1 MNKLNQC
8 LVLQTPGAMV
18 GGTGK
23 KLNNFVGIE
32 FTRGASDNGGVN
44 GYHKM
49 LGDEELLSSLDLFNK
64 SIKLALINNGDTK
77 AILNQL
83 NINKTESGATADLAG
98 TDGSDVMQR
107 VDGMWAIVG
116 GTDPTYERYLYSDT
130 YFEYGNDKAVWYD
143 AHAEAPDKL
152 VVVNGVSRS
161 IFSNNPGT
169 MGVTKATGISD
180 GSFANANGY
189 PSTYINRDGFENYA
203 RAKNENKS
211 SNFPYCNGT
220 VHDLEF
226 MLGILFIEMRTKDFT
241 KVFGHGISS
250 NVVPSDDNWNDTTG
264 FRTTVGNVKKYLTFD
279 TTIWIGGASMN
290 IWFALNGSHSLL
302 KVLQAQK
309 EISDGGVLESVKN
322 TDGIAL
328 PGVSKGVMTGIYKKT
343 ITFTLNCAFTA
354 SEDDAAHTFELHLCI
369 PVWRGATWMQGNIWQ
384 NLSGYDVINYRGA
397 GETADHNL
405 LYRAKSIADIITDGE
420 NAEHAD
426 INQKFGVESAY
437 ELVCDLGSVAGW
449 TTDAITK
456 NGVSLA
462 ITKGAGAAIN
472 NYQSAW
478 LSLPSANTTNVRRR
492 YNAGLFG
499 GYAHNM
505 RDVLRLCFAGFDASH
520 SGAYFGGRF
529 RCRLNS

>member
-1 MNKLNQC
+1 MSELNQC

-64 SIKLALINNGDTK
+64 SIKLALINNGETK

-83 NINKTESGATADLAG
+83 NINKTESGATVDL
-98 TDGSDVMQR
+98 TCPDGSDVMQR
-107 VDGMWAIVG
+107 IDGMWAIIG
-116 GTDPTYERYLYSDT
+116 GTDPTYERYIYSDT
-130 YFEYGNDKAVWYD
+130 YFEYGNDKAIYYE
-143 AHAEAPDKL
+143 AHAEAPDNL

-161 IFSNNPGT
+161 IFSNNPGF
-169 MGVTKATGISD
+169 MGMTKATGISD

-189 PSTYINRDGFENYA
+189 PSASINRDELENYA
-203 RAKNENKS
+203 RAKNENRS

-241 KVFGHGISS
+241 KVFGNGISS
-250 NVVPSDDNWNDTTG
+250 NVIPNDTNWNDTSG
-264 FRTTVGNVKKYLTFD
+264 FRANVNGVKKYLAFNTN
-279 TTIWIGGASMN
+279 IWIGGTSMSM
-290 IWFALNGSHSLL
+290 WTALNGSCSLL

-343 ITFTLNCAFTA
+343 ITFTLNCAFTE

-384 NLSGYDVINYRGA
+384 NLSGYDIINYRGA
-397 GETADHNL
+397 GETTDHNL

-420 NAEHAD
+420 NAEHVD

-437 ELVCDLGSVAGW
+437 EFVCDLGSVSGW

-462 ITKGAGAAIN
+462 ITKGTEAAIN
-472 NYQSAW
+472 NYQSAY
-478 LSLPSANTTNVRRR
+478 LQLPPANTTNVRKR
-492 YNAGLFG
+492 YNASRFG
-499 GYAHNM
+499 GNALYMTVTPRYCAA
-505 RDVLRLCFAGFDASH
+505 DYGVEDAYT
-520 SGAYFGGRF
+520 GFGGRF

>member
-1 MNKLNQC
+1 MSELNQC

-32 FTRGASDNGGVN
+32 FTRGVSNNGGVN

-64 SIKLALINNGDTK
+64 SIKLALINNGYTK
-77 AILNQL
+77 VILNQL
-83 NINKTESGATADLAG
+83 NINKTESGATVDLACG
-98 TDGSDVMQR
+98 DGSDIMQR
-107 VDGMWAIVG
+107 IDGMWAIIG
-116 GTDPTYERYLYSDT
+116 GTDPIYERYIYSYT
-130 YFEYGNDKAVWYD
+130 YFEYGNDKAVWYE

-161 IFSNNPGT
+161 IFSNNPGY
-169 MGVTKATGISD
+169 MGVTKATEISD

-189 PSTYINRDGFENYA
+189 PSANISRDEFENYA
-203 RAKNENKS
+203 RAKNENRS

-250 NVVPSDDNWNDTTG
+250 NVMPNDTNWNDTSG
-264 FRTTVGNVKKYLTFD
+264 FRTTVAGVKKYFTFNSS
-279 TTIWIGGASMN
+279 IWIGGTSIT
-290 IWFALNGSHSLL
+290 IWNALNSQSSLL

-322 TDGIAL
+322 TDDIAL
-328 PGVSKGVMTGIYKKT
+328 PGVSNGVMTGIYKKT
-343 ITFTLNCAFTA
+343 ITFTLNCAFTE
-354 SEDDAAHTFELHLCI
+354 SETDAAHTFELHLCI

-397 GETADHNL
+397 GESAVHNL

-420 NAEHAD
+420 NAFHTD
-426 INQKFGVESAY
+426 INQKFGVEAAY
-437 ELVCDLGSVAGW
+437 EFVCDLGSVGGW
-449 TTDAITK
+449 TTDVITK

-462 ITKGAGAAIN
+462 ITKGTKAAIN
-472 NYQSAW
+472 NYQSAY
-478 LSLPSANTTNVRRR
+478 LSLLQESINNARWR

-499 GYAHNM
+499 SYAH
-505 RDVLRLCFAGFDASH
+505 FAQCVPRYCSTRYKVVDAASYI
-520 SGAYFGGRF
+520 SGRF

>member
-1 MNKLNQC
+1 MSELNQC

-32 FTRGASDNGGVN
+32 FTRGASNNGGDN

-49 LGDEELLSSLDLFNK
+49 LGDEELLSTLALFDEG
-64 SIKLALINNGDTK
+64 IKLALINNGDTK
-77 AILNQL
+77 AILNQT
-83 NINKTESGATADLAG
+83 NINKLSTGAAADLSGA
-98 TDGSDVMQR
+98 DGSDVMQR
-107 VDGMWAIVG
+107 IDGMWAIIG

-130 YFEYGNDKAVWYD
+130 YFEYGNDKAIYYE

-161 IFSNNPGT
+161 IFSNNPGS
-169 MGVTKATGISD
+169 MGVTKATEISD

-189 PSTYINRDGFENYA
+189 PSVNISRDGFENYA
-203 RAKNENKS
+203 RAKNENRS

-250 NVVPSDDNWNDTTG
+250 NVTPSDANWDNTSG
-264 FRTTVGNVKKYLTFD
+264 FRTTVDGVKKYFTFGGNVY
-279 TTIWIGGASMN
+279 IGGNSTN
-290 IWFALNGSHSLL
+290 IWSALNGQYSLL

-309 EISDGGVLESVKN
+309 EISDGGVLTTVYNS
-322 TDGIAL
+322 DGIAL
-328 PGVSKGVMTGIYKKT
+328 HGLSKGVMTGIYKKT
-343 ITFTLNCAFTA
+343 ITFTLNCAFT
-354 SEDDAAHTFELHLCI
+354 SGDDDAAHTFELHLCI
-369 PVWRGATWMQGNIWQ
+369 PVWRGATWMHGNIYQ

-397 GETADHNL
+397 GETSDHNL

-420 NAEHAD
+420 NNAHTD
-426 INQKFGVESAY
+426 INQKFDVESAY
-437 ELVCDLGSVAGW
+437 EFVCDLGSVEGW
-449 TTDAITK
+449 CKDTVTK
-456 NGVSLA
+456 DGISLA
-462 ITKGAGAAIN
+462 VAMNAGAAIN
-472 NYQSAW
+472 NYQSAFTYIGNN
-478 LSLPSANTTNVRRR
+478 NTTNVRNRK
-492 YNAGLFG
+492 NAGLFG
-499 GYAHNM
+499 GPANYEYA
-505 RDVLRLCFAGFDASH
+505 VPRLCNATFAITIANSFI
-520 SGAYFGGRF
+520 GGRF

>member
-1 MNKLNQC
+1 MSELNQC

-32 FTRGASDNGGVN
+32 FTRGASNNGGVN

-83 NINKTESGATADLAG
+83 NINKTESGENIDLAG
-98 TDGSDVMQR
+98 ADGSDIMQR

-161 IFSNNPGT
+161 IFSNNPGS

-189 PSTYINRDGFENYA
+189 PSTIISRDGFENYA

-250 NVVPSDDNWNDTTG
+250 NVTPNDSNWDNTSG
-264 FRTTVGNVKKYLTFD
+264 FRTTVDGVKKYFTFD
-279 TTIWIGGASMN
+279 NDVYIGGKSTN
-290 IWFALNGSHSLL
+290 IWSALNGQYSLM

-343 ITFTLNCAFTA
+343 ITFTLNCAFT
-354 SEDDAAHTFELHLCI
+354 SSDDDAAHTFELHLCI

-397 GETADHNL
+397 GESADHNL

-420 NAEHAD
+420 NADHAD

-437 ELVCDLGSVAGW
+437 EFVCDLGSVGGW

-462 ITKGAGAAIN
+462 ITKGTGAAIN
-472 NYQSAW
+472 NYQSAYTHINND
-478 LSLPSANTTNVRRR
+478 NTTNVRKRK
-492 YNAGLFG
+492 NSSQFG
-499 GYAHNM
+499 GSATYKT
-505 RDVLRLCFAGFDASH
+505 DVPRFSRTYNDVTS
-520 SGAYFGGRF
+520 SGSSVGGRF